1 VTFESPLGQ
10 PFFFTFSPSLT
21 GHTTLLLT
29 FFPLDPQFLLLL
41 MQDVETFYAR
51 DIEYNLQ
58 PSQIVRTNLEDIKFG
73 TVFTDHMLLAE
84 HADGQGWTRP
94 LVQPFGYIPMHPAA
108 QVLHYGM
115 TCFEGM
121 KAYRGADGTPRL
133 FRPEMNMNRLARSA
147 RRLQLA
153 PFDPQQLLECIKALI
168 KVDSGWLPSNEGHS
182 LYLRPFLFSSAHVLG
197 VAKATR
203 TTLSIIMSPV
213 GPYFPSGMRP
223 ISLFVEERATR
234 AWPGGVGQ
242 YKIGGNYA
250 PTIQPQVQAAAIHG
264 AQQVVYTFNSDGS
277 SDSSDDAVFEECGA
291 MNIFFLIEK
300 SKQINKNVDSS
311 FSISSSTAS
320 NNSEKRYELV
330 TPSLDRGTILPGI
343 TRDSIL
349 SLAREWDEFE
359 VSERLI
365 TIREIRQAAS
375 EGRLCEVFGSGT
387 ACIVQPVGALVRGNG
402 EMWQPSVSDPAD
414 PRALAPRLQR
424 ALMDIQYGRVPNH
437 PWSIAIE

>member
-1 VTFESPLGQ
+1 
-10 PFFFTFSPSLT
+10 
-21 GHTTLLLT
+21 
-29 FFPLDPQFLLLL
+29 
-41 MQDVETFYAR
+41 
-51 DIEYNLQ
+51 
-58 PSQIVRTNLEDIKFG
+58 
-73 TVFTDHMLLAE
+73 MLLAE
-84 HADGQGWTRP
+84 HAEGQGWTRP

-121 KAYRGADGTPRL
+121 KAYKGADGRPRL
-133 FRPEMNMNRLARSA
+133 FRPELNMARLARSA

-153 PFDPQQLLECIKALI
+153 PFDPQELLECIKSLI
-168 KVDSGWLPSNEGHS
+168 KVDSGWVPTKEGHS
-182 LYLRPFLFSSAHVLG
+182 LYLRPFLYSSAHVLG

-242 YKIGGNYA
+242 FKIGGNYA
-250 PTIQPQVQAAAIHG
+250 PTIQPQVEAAASHG
-264 AQQVVYTFNSDGS
+264 AQQVVYTFNSSGVS
-277 SDSSDDAVFEECGA
+277 SINGESDDAVFEECGA

-300 SKQINKNVDSS
+300 PASKNQQGHILDNGH
-311 FSISSSTAS
+311 S
-320 NNSEKRYELV
+320 NNKRSDATNKRYELV
-330 TPSLDRGTILPGI
+330 TPSLERGTILPGI
-343 TRDSIL
+343 TRDSIV
-349 SLAREWDEFE
+349 SLAREWGEFE
-359 VSERLI
+359 VSERQI
-365 TIREIRQAAS
+365 TVREIRQAAT

-387 ACIVQPVGALVRGNG
+387 ACIVQPVGALVRGKG
-402 EMWQPSVSDPAD
+402 EMWQPNVRNPAD

-437 PWSIAIE
+437 PWSVVID